1 MGLEH
6 FDLLVFYNFND
17 LNPFFQEKLFLKKL
31 YINRLYP
38 ELTLLLIAASI
49 LLIVFN
55 PDSNRTY
62 LIAGDLAL
70 LGFPLNIAGY
80 VMKKT
85 KSNRVQTKS

>member
-55 PDSNRTY
+55 PDYTSLKT
-62 LIAGDLAL
+62 AL
-70 LGFPLNIAGY
+70 
-80 VMKKT
+80 KKT
-85 KSNRVQTKS
+85 LTALQ